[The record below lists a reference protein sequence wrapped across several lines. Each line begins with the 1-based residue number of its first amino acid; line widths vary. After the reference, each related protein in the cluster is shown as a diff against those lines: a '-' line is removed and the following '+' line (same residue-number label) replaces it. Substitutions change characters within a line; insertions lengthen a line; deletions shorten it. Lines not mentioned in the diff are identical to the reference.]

1 MNHSLYCDNET
12 DLEIS
17 TFSIEL
23 FPLGQFYRIIVFP
36 RLPTLQGRPDVHQG
50 PGAGGGP
57 DQAGHV
63 PEVRTQ
69 EALVCQDQPPAHRP
83 DSE

>member
-1 MNHSLYCDNET
+1 M
-12 DLEIS
+12 
-17 TFSIEL
+17 
-23 FPLGQFYRIIVFP
+23 IVFLRFSP
-36 RLPTLQGRPDVHQG
+36 LQGGPHVHQG

-69 EALVCQDQPPAHRP
+69 EALVCQDEPPAHRP